1 MLEVSYSTEFFRKLK
16 NLPEDLQEEVFE
28 KIDLFK
34 NKKNHQVLK
43 VHKLKGKLQSR
54 FSFSVDYKFRIIFKY
69 ISNKEAFLLT
79 IGDHSIYK

>member
-1 MLEVSYSTEFFRKLK
+1 MLEISYSTEFFRRLK
-16 NLPEDLQEEVFE
+16 NLPKDLQEEVFE

-43 VHKLKGKLQSR
+43 VHKLKGKLQGR
-54 FSFSVDYKFRIIFKY
+54 YSFSVNYKFRIIFRY

-79 IGDHSIYK
+79 IGDHGIYK